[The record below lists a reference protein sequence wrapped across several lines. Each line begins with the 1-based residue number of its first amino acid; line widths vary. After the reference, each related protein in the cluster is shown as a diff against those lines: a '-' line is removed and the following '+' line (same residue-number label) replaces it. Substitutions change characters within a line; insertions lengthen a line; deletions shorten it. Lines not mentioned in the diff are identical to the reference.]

1 MSTSLDHDNIK
12 VSNASLPQLIKHN
25 QLLSESSASPKIQPM
40 TTQSEHNNIVVHK
53 SALSVQDRA
62 RLRKEA
68 YKNQHFSAS
77 ASHKRK
83 KGPRTS
89 SESSDVRQLPTPSY
103 VGDVGPLGNNPDENN
118 NPATFETDSSDDK
131 DIAARKEDD
140 SEPVETQQPYVPV
153 ENKEYRIYSSIDKR
167 RFGNFWFI
175 LVLVIIVVATVAL
188 IAASFTSHDVLFMV
202 IAVVT
207 PFFWSCIACAF
218 VWWYMYTGL
227 SRSVYPMPDGSD
239 PKMLFMV
246 STSRLTYMET
256 CCRRVFR
263 QLIHE
268 RYKDNVEMDWFVT
281 PLCPDGWY
289 NHFRRVTLDSY
300 VVERIISAVNVSCV
314 SSVTNPELVLSAI
327 NNACIVDSQLA
338 HMRQSFSMKKWSDY
352 KQVALQELRQVAY
365 EEYAALGKPMGVV
378 RAPIGVRV

>member
-1 MSTSLDHDNIK
+1 
-12 VSNASLPQLIKHN
+12 
-25 QLLSESSASPKIQPM
+25 
-40 TTQSEHNNIVVHK
+40 
-53 SALSVQDRA
+53 
-62 RLRKEA
+62 
-68 YKNQHFSAS
+68 
-77 ASHKRK
+77 
-83 KGPRTS
+83 
-89 SESSDVRQLPTPSY
+89 
-103 VGDVGPLGNNPDENN
+103 
-118 NPATFETDSSDDK
+118 
-131 DIAARKEDD
+131 
-140 SEPVETQQPYVPV
+140 
-153 ENKEYRIYSSIDKR
+153 
-167 RFGNFWFI
+167 
-175 LVLVIIVVATVAL
+175 
-188 IAASFTSHDVLFMV
+188 
-202 IAVVT
+202 
-207 PFFWSCIACAF
+207 
-218 VWWYMYTGL
+218 
-227 SRSVYPMPDGSD
+227 
-239 PKMLFMV
+239 
-246 STSRLTYMET
+246 MET
-256 CCRRVFR
+256 GCRRVFR